1 MLTIKLLYRRVTL
14 LVGFVVVL
22 CFASQAFSQSID
34 RIELGR
40 AKDMLKNVKN
50 EIKNGY
56 YDTSFHGMDL
66 DARFKTAEEKMD
78 KAGSIDQAFAIIA
91 QAVLDLDDSH
101 TTFFPPSRS
110 VSVEYGWRMRM
121 IGDKCFVI
129 AVKPKSD
136 AEKMGLK
143 PGDQVLSLESF
154 KPGRNILWKM
164 NYFYNALSPRT
175 ALRLRVLSPGE
186 QSPRDLA
193 IPSKVKKSGAFVS
206 LEQLIWSLDHD
217 QGDGEE
223 HRFMNVGET
232 VIWKM
237 PSFVLDPGD
246 IDSIMDSRI
255 KSKQNLILDLRGNGG
270 GYVKSLE
277 ELAGYFVT
285 ADTKIADLKGRK
297 EMKPMMAQVQK
308 KGFPGK
314 VIVLIDSDSGSAAEI
329 FARFIQLEN
338 RGTVLGDVS
347 AGAVM
352 QSRVI
357 PMKMGV
363 NTIVPFGMSLTEADV
378 IMKDGK
384 SIEHVGVTPQTEII
398 PTGEDLAQQRDPV
411 ISAALKLLGQ
421 DVPPDQAGKMF
432 PYKWEDN

>member
-1 MLTIKLLYRRVTL
+1 MFKNNLLYRRVTL
-14 LVGFVVVL
+14 LVVFSIILL
-22 CFASQAFSQSID
+22 CAGQAFSQSID

-40 AKDMLKNVKN
+40 AKDMLKNIKN

-56 YDTSFHGMDL
+56 YDPSFHGMDL
-66 DARFKTAEEKMD
+66 DARFKAAEEKMD
-78 KAGSIDQAFAIIA
+78 KAGSVDQAFAIIA
-91 QAVLDLDDSH
+91 QAVLDLNDSH

-110 VSVEYGWRMRM
+110 ISVEYGWRMRM
-121 IGDKCFVI
+121 IGDKCFVT

-143 PGDQVLSLESF
+143 PGDQILSLESF
-154 KPGRNILWKM
+154 KPDRSVLWKM
-164 NYFYNALSPRT
+164 SYFYNALSPRT
-175 ALRLRVLSPGE
+175 ALRLKVLSPGE
-186 QSPRDLA
+186 QSPRDLT
-193 IPSKVKKSGAFVS
+193 IPSKVKKASAFVS
-206 LEQLIWSLDHD
+206 LDELIWSLDHD
-217 QGDGEE
+217 EGDGDE
-223 HRFMNVGET
+223 HRFMSVGDT

-237 PSFVLDPGD
+237 PSFVLNPGD

-285 ADTKIADLKGRK
+285 EDTKIADLKGRK
-297 EMKPMMAQVQK
+297 EMKPMMAQAQK
-308 KGFPGK
+308 KGFSGK
-314 VIVLIDSDSGSAAEI
+314 VVVLIDSDSGSAAEI

-352 QSRVI
+352 QSRII

-363 NTIVPFGMSLTEADV
+363 DTIVPFGMSLTEADV

-384 SIEHVGVTPQTEII
+384 SIEHIGVMPQTVII
-398 PTGEDLAQQRDPV
+398 PTGDDLAQQRDPV

-421 DVPPDQAGKMF
+421 DVASDQTGKMF
-432 PYKWEDN
+432 PYKWDDN